1 MANIQMSYYNGS
13 SYTNLYPKTTVSN
26 LTDLSG
32 STNILSSS
40 TKTTLG
46 LASTAVPDNAF
57 STLASMVNSRAKI
70 ATGSYVGTGTYG
82 ASNPCS
88 LTFDFSP
95 NLILFFPKVV
105 ISVGG
110 GSVSYN
116 GFTDYDGYMNSYYFL
131 LTSILTTDYA
141 QTGLP
146 YGGGRD
152 SDSDKSYAKKESN
165 GRKVYWYSTDAAYS
179 QLNAKETYYY
189 VCFYYF

>member
-116 GFTDYDGYMNSYYFL
+116 GFTGYDGYMSSYYFL

-152 SDSDKSYAKKESN
+152 SNSDKSYAKKESN
-165 GRKVYWYSTDAAYS
+165 GRKVYWYSTDGEYGAHA
-179 QLNAKETYYY
+179 QLNAKRTYYY
-189 VCFYYF
+189 VCF

>member
-95 NLILFFPKVV
+95 NLILLFPKVV

-110 GSVSYN
+110 GSVHYW
-116 GFTDYDGYMNSYYFL
+116 GFTDYDGYTDRYYFL
-131 LTSILTTDYA
+131 LTSILTTDYT

-146 YGGGRD
+146 YGGDHD
-152 SDSDKSYAKKESN
+152 SNSSNSYAKKESN
-165 GRKVYWYSTDAAYS
+165 GRKVYWYNTDDAYA
-179 QLNAKETYYY
+179 QVNVERTNYY
-189 VCFYYF
+189 VCF

>member
-1 MANIQMSYYNGS
+1 MANIQMSYYNGN

-110 GSVSYN
+110 GSVHYW
-116 GFTDYDGYMNSYYFL
+116 GFADYDGYTNRYYFL

-141 QTGLP
+141 QIGLP
-146 YGGGRD
+146 YGGD
-152 SDSDKSYAKKESN
+152 SDSNSSNSYAKKESN
-165 GRKVYWYSTDAAYS
+165 GRKVYWYSKDDAYA
-179 QLNAKETYYY
+179 QLNFDRTYYY
-189 VCFYYF
+189 VSF

>member
-95 NLILFFPKVV
+95 NLILFFPKFVS
-105 ISVGG
+105 SVGG
-110 GSVSYN
+110 ESVYYN
-116 GFTDYDGYMNSYYFL
+116 GFTDYDGHMNSNYFL
-131 LTSILTTDYA
+131 LTSILTTNYA

-146 YGGGRD
+146 YGGG
-152 SDSDKSYAKKESN
+152 SDSSSSKSYAKKESN
-165 GRKVYWYSTDAAYS
+165 GRKVYWYSTGSAYA
-179 QLNAKETYYY
+179 QLSSKNTYYY
-189 VCFYYF
+189 VSF

>member
-1 MANIQMSYYNGS
+1 MTNIQMSYYNGS

-95 NLILFFPKVV
+95 NLILFFKKYIVTTGGPS
-105 ISVGG
+105 SVHF
-110 GSVSYN
+110 N
-116 GFTDYDGYMNSYYFL
+116 GFADYDGYTNRYYFL

-141 QTGLP
+141 QIGLP
-146 YGGGRD
+146 YGGDHD
-152 SDSDKSYAKKESN
+152 SNSSNSYAKKESN
-165 GRKVYWYSTDAAYS
+165 GRKVYWYNTDDVHA
-179 QLNAKETYYY
+179 QLSSKNTYYY
-189 VCFYYF
+189 VSF

>member
-95 NLILFFPKVV
+95 NLILFFKKY
-105 ISVGG
+105 IINVGG
-110 GSVSYN
+110 PPSVHFN
-116 GFTDYDGYMNSYYFL
+116 GFADYDGYMNNYYFL

-152 SDSDKSYAKKESN
+152 SSESKSYAKKESN
-165 GRKVYWYSTDAAYS
+165 GRKVYWYSTDSAYA
-179 QLNAKETYYY
+179 QLNSDDTYYY
-189 VCFYYF
+189 VSF

>member
-110 GSVSYN
+110 GSVDYW
-116 GFTDYDGYMNSYYFL
+116 GFTNYDGYMNSYYFL
-131 LTSILTTDYA
+131 LTSILTTDYT

-152 SDSDKSYAKKESN
+152 SDSSKSYAKKESN
-165 GRKVYWYSTDAAYS
+165 GRKVYWYSTDDAHA
-179 QLNAKETYYY
+179 QLSSKNTYYY
-189 VCFYYF
+189 VSF

>member
-1 MANIQMSYYNGS
+1 MADIQMSYYNGS

-57 STLASMVNSRAKI
+57 STLASMVNSRAKV
-70 ATGSYVGTGTYG
+70 ATGSYVGTKTYG

-95 NLILFFPKVV
+95 NLILFFRKHT
-105 ISVGG
+105 SSD
-110 GSVSYN
+110 GSITFSA
-116 GFTDYDGYMNSYYFL
+116 FTDSSTQTGDSYYL
-131 LTSILTTDYA
+131 LTSILTTNYT

-146 YGGGRD
+146 YGGGNF
-152 SDSDKSYAKKESN
+152 SEPSKSYAKKESN
-165 GRKVYWYSTDAAYS
+165 GRKVYWYNTDDVYA
-179 QLNAKETYYY
+179 QLNGEKTYYY
-189 VCFYYF
+189 VSF

>member
-105 ISVGG
+105 ISAGG
-110 GSVSYN
+110 RSIFYE
-116 GFTDYDGYMNSYYFL
+116 GFTDYDGYTNRYFFL
-131 LTSILTTDYA
+131 LTSILTTDYT

-146 YGGGRD
+146 YGGDHD
-152 SDSDKSYAKKESN
+152 SHSSNSYAKKESN
-165 GRKVYWYSTDAAYS
+165 GRKVYWYSTDDVHA
-179 QLNAKETYYY
+179 QLSSKNTYYY
-189 VCFYYF
+189 VSF

>member
-57 STLASMVNSRAKI
+57 STLASMVNSRAKV
-70 ATGSYVGTGTYG
+70 ATGSYTGTGTYG

-95 NLILFFPKVV
+95 NLILFFPKLV

-110 GSVSYN
+110 GSVSYM
-116 GFTDYDGYMNSYYFL
+116 GFTDYDGYMNRYYFL

-146 YGGGRD
+146 YGGDHD
-152 SDSDKSYAKKESN
+152 SDSSRSYAKKESN
-165 GRKVYWYSTDAAYS
+165 GRKVYWYSTDAAYA
-179 QLNAKETYYY
+179 QLNAERTYYY
-189 VCFYYF
+189 VSF